1 MASNRPIL
9 PAGLSPD
16 SIDVVSEAAVIFER
30 VRYTPSTDPSADP
43 ANTIALR
50 ELPAA
55 MDPLKHKLQAARAAL
70 HTLPD
75 IKRTIPEQLAE
86 KAQLEEKIKMQ
97 MAVLQM
103 FKSYGLKYA
112 ADNAKSD
119 MDTQMSGTAAGG
131 AEGAQEGSSSG

>member
-1 MASNRPIL
+1 MAFNRPIL

-30 VRYTPSTDPSADP
+30 VRYTPSTDPSTDP
-43 ANTIALR
+43 ADSIALR
-50 ELPAA
+50 DLPAA

-86 KAQLEEKIKMQ
+86 QEWLQEKIKKQ

-103 FKSYGLKYA
+103 LKSFGLNFA
-112 ADNAKSD
+112 AENAKRD
-119 MDTQMSGTAAGG
+119 VDIQMSGTAAGG
-131 AEGAQEGSSSG
+131 AEGAQEGTSSG